1 MTLIPELSPDPKAR
15 LAQEAAVRGMPV
27 EKYAL
32 WVLEQGHLAA
42 VRREELAAELQ
53 AWIEAGLSEQPNDDV
68 LQQLDAD
75 RSSNRRLYPPELKG
89 VTW

>member
-1 MTLIPELSPDPKAR
+1 MTLTLELSPDLETR
-15 LAQEAAVRGMPV
+15 LAQEAAVQGMPI

-32 WVLEQGHLAA
+32 SVLELSRPAA

-53 AWIEAGLSEQPNDDV
+53 AWIEAGSSEQPDDDV
-68 LQQLDAD
+68 LQRLDAD
-75 RSSNRRLYPPELKG
+75 RPSNRRLYPPELKG